1 MILNNSIGRL
11 VSFANQIADELA
23 DIYVWTDEV
32 EALFADRWELSF
44 EDDDLDEDLPW
55 DDDCPEN

>member
-1 MILNNSIGRL
+1 L
-11 VSFANQIADELA
+11 VSFANQIADELG